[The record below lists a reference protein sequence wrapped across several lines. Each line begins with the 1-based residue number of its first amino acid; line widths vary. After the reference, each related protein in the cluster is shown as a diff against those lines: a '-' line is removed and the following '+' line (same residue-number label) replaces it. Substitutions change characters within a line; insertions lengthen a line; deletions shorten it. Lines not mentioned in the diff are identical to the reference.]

1 MNRFAAGL
9 VFFLG
14 LFSAS
19 TPVFA
24 QQGLQSPAGTP
35 TVVVA
40 GDAAT
45 TRERLWELLRQH
57 PPVVAE
63 ILRRDPTLANPQYL
77 EPYPALVAF
86 LQQHPEIARSPTYFF
101 GGFTFQVPVPRDR
114 AQDMFEIVMAG
125 LGLTLL
131 GAAILATFIWTVKSI
146 VDQRR
151 WLKQTRTQA
160 EVHGK
165 LLDRLT
171 NNEDLLAYIQT
182 SAGRK
187 FLESAPIAVDT
198 ERAPNSAPL
207 SRILWSMQAGV
218 VLACLGIG
226 FWIAQSRFP
235 DDMGEGF
242 FIIGTLVAALGI
254 GFAISAGLA
263 YVICADVAAVASLL
277 REDREI
283 ARHDVQVPAAGQ
295 VWWRAA
301 VRARLDGAHA
311 AARPLTWA
319 QGIAGAS
326 AVGVAVGVIGI
337 AWPTIDSAAGWL
349 GSRAWSVGPA
359 ALAMIDFVSAA
370 VRHSLPFAIAAAAG
384 IVLAPLA
391 LYLALSDD

>member
-1 MNRFAAGL
+1 MNRHAAALLLFVG
-9 VFFLG
+9 VFF
-14 LFSAS
+14 AS

-24 QQGLQSPAGTP
+24 QLQSLQAPPGAP
-35 TVVVA
+35 TVIIA
-40 GDAAT
+40 DQFAET
-45 TRERLWELLRQH
+45 TRERLRELLRQH
-57 PPVVAE
+57 PPAVGE
-63 ILRRDPTLANPQYL
+63 ILRRDPSLINAEYLA
-77 EPYPALVAF
+77 PYPALVAF
-86 LQQHPEIARSPTYFF
+86 LQQHPEIARNPTYFF
-101 GGFTFQVPVPRDR
+101 GEFSYRPPVPRDR
-114 AQDMFEIVMAG
+114 AYEMFEIVMAG

-131 GAAILATFIWTVKSI
+131 GTAILGTFIWVVKSI

-151 WLKQTRTQA
+151 WLKLTRTQA

-198 ERAPNSAPL
+198 EQAPNSAPL

-263 YVICADVAAVASLL
+263 YVISQRFGLFTPP
-277 REDREI
+277 
-283 ARHDVQVPAAGQ
+283 PA
-295 VWWRAA
+295 
-301 VRARLDGAHA
+301 
-311 AARPLTWA
+311 
-319 QGIAGAS
+319 
-326 AVGVAVGVIGI
+326 
-337 AWPTIDSAAGWL
+337 PT
-349 GSRAWSVGPA
+349 
-359 ALAMIDFVSAA
+359 
-370 VRHSLPFAIAAAAG
+370 HE
-384 IVLAPLA
+384 
-391 LYLALSDD
+391 